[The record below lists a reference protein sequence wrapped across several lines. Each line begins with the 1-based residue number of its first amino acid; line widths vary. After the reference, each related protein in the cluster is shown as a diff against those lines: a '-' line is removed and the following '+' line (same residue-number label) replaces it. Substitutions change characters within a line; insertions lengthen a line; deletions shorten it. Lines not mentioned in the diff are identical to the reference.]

1 MNLRKLF
8 LAAFVALQ
16 LAAFAGSAQ
25 TVIPIPHCYPCGN
38 GK

>member
-1 MNLRKLF
+1 MNLRKLI

-16 LAAFAGSAQ
+16 LFAASSSIEAQ
-25 TVIPIPHCYPCGN
+25 IPIPHCFPCGS

>member
-16 LAAFAGSAQ
+16 LAAFSSSIEAQ
-25 TVIPIPHCYPCGN
+25 IPIPHCFPCNN